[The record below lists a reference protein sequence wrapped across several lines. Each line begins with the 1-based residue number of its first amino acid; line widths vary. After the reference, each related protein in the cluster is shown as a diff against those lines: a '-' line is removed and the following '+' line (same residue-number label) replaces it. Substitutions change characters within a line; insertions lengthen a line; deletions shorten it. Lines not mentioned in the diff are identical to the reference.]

1 LVFNKSTLK
10 NGFPTLKNHFSKPK
24 NPPATLGNFKNRL
37 EIKRIYL
44 NPTKSA
50 IFGTGYFQ
58 LAIVD

>member
-1 LVFNKSTLK
+1 LK